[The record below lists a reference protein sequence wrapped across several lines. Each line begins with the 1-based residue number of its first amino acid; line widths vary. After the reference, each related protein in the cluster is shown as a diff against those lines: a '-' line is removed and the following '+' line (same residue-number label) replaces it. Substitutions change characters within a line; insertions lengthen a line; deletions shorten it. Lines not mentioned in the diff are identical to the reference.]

1 MVTLFTFDLTW
12 SLSGSL
18 KSRTEPETWKAKPE
32 NQDGMVVRDLSVI
45 PVHGANFFHDIKVE
59 LRVEGWYVSGIHS
72 PLLFVYPKRLFLGM
86 WPDHVHVYY
95 KILTRVSQRTSILIL
110 LLLYNDYVRRYSQ
123 RIDIDQSCL
132 PLGVCPKTFLKLS
145 LALKL
150 IASARK
156 ISKNLEVHLRRGT
169 IKRNEVCNFFVKMWQ
184 IGSFMV
190 ESVSNI
196 KNGYFLIL

>member
-1 MVTLFTFDLTW
+1 MISWMAPKSMVTLFTFDLTW

-18 KSRTEPETWKAKPE
+18 KNRTEPETWKAKPE

-110 LLLYNDYVRRYSQ
+110 LHLHNDYVRRCSQ

-132 PLGVCPKTFLKLS
+132 RLAVCPETFLKLS
-145 LALKL
+145 FALKL
-150 IASARK
+150 IASAR
-156 ISKNLEVHLRRGT
+156 
-169 IKRNEVCNFFVKMWQ
+169 
-184 IGSFMV
+184 
-190 ESVSNI
+190 
-196 KNGYFLIL
+196 

>member
-86 WPDHVHVYY
+86 WPHVYY

-110 LLLYNDYVRRYSQ
+110 LHRHNDYVRRCSQ

-132 PLGVCPKTFLKLS
+132 RLAVCPETFLKLS

-150 IASARK
+150 FASAR
-156 ISKNLEVHLRRGT
+156 
-169 IKRNEVCNFFVKMWQ
+169 
-184 IGSFMV
+184 
-190 ESVSNI
+190 
-196 KNGYFLIL
+196 